1 MKKSTL
7 HICIIRFFCLV
18 LAAGICAAAP
28 AAAQIQKVAVVPF
41 TVYAEKDLTFLQKGI
56 VDMLTSRLSRPG
68 EVAVLGRE
76 VTEEALKDVQ
86 GPLNPATAIEI
97 GLELKADHVLYGSLT
112 VFGES
117 VSVDAKM
124 IDVTGE
130 QEPLSF
136 FTQSSSFGEVIPAVD
151 RFAAEINEKAFGRK
165 AAIVAAPA
173 PEPGPSAPEPRPAAE
188 RPDVYAHPETL
199 IQGGFGEAGERESA
213 AEAGFTTGRAWKS
226 RSFSKF
232 FVSMDLGDVDA
243 DGKIETVLATPDQ
256 ILIYRFENQRFLE
269 TARIDV
275 PGYRF
280 VVGVDVGD
288 INGNGV
294 EEIFVSA
301 LNGQKNG
308 LQSMVYEYANGTFE
322 PIVESSR
329 WYFRV
334 VRQEDFGKQ
343 LYGQRQE
350 LGKTQFDAPIYR
362 MAWDG
367 GDYVSQHQVL
377 PGNKANVL
385 GFSMA
390 RPTEAGQELAVVYSP
405 VDLLQLLETSG
416 REFWTSSE
424 PFGGSSLYLL
434 LPLDTPGM
442 MENRRFFPMRIRA
455 RDLNGDGTEE
465 VIVAQNEDMANRR
478 LENRRNYNKT
488 QLTVLS
494 WDGLGLGAVWKTR
507 TLSGH
512 IRDLGIADFDG
523 DGTDELVAVLVIKEG
538 KIIGTDAKCSVIA
551 FDIIEKSAQ

>member
-1 MKKSTL
+1 MEDQLKKSTL
-7 HICIIRFFCLV
+7 HIFMIRFICIM
-18 LAAGICAAAP
+18 LAAGICAAVP

-97 GLELKADHVLYGSLT
+97 GQELGADHVLYGSLT

-124 IDVTGE
+124 IDVSGE
-130 QEPLSF
+130 REPLSF
-136 FTQSSSFGEVIPAVD
+136 FTQSPSFGEVIPAVD
-151 RFAAEINEKAFGRK
+151 RFAAQINEKAFGRK
-165 AAIVAAPA
+165 AAGAAAPAPAA
-173 PEPGPSAPEPRPAAE
+173 PEPGPAEE

-199 IQGGFGEAGERESA
+199 IQGGFGEAGERESV
-213 AEAGFTTGRAWKS
+213 AEAGFTMGRAWKS
-226 RSFSKF
+226 RSFNKF
-232 FVSMDLGDVDA
+232 LVSMDLGDVDA

-256 ILIYRFENQRFLE
+256 ILIYRFENERFLE
-269 TARIDV
+269 TARIEV

-301 LNGQKNG
+301 LNGQRTG
-308 LQSMVYEYANGTFE
+308 LQSMVYEYANGSYA
-322 PIVESSR
+322 PIVEKTP

-362 MAWDG
+362 MAWEG
-367 GDYVSQHQVL
+367 GGYVSRHQVL
-377 PGNKANVL
+377 PGKKANIL
-385 GFSMA
+385 GFSMG
-390 RPTEAGQELAVVYSP
+390 RPTESGEDLAVVYST
-405 VDLLQLLETSG
+405 VDLLQVLETTG
-416 REFWTSSE
+416 REVWSSSD
-424 PFGGSSLYLL
+424 PFGGSSLYIL
-434 LPLDTPGM
+434 LPVENPGM

-465 VIVAQNEDMANRR
+465 VIVAQNQEMANRR
-478 LENRRNYNKT
+478 LQNRRNYNKT
-488 QLTVLS
+488 QLYVLS

-523 DGTDELVAVLVIKEG
+523 DGIEELVAVLVIKEG
-538 KIIGTDAKCSVIA
+538 KIMGTDAKCSVIA